1 MGGSRTPLTGETE
14 SVEAGRQAGGAA
26 RVDLETGMLTVR
38 SLRLYLKGWIGVV
51 SWRSGCCRRLR

>member
-1 MGGSRTPLTGETE
+1 MGLRVLLGGSRTPLTGETE

-38 SLRLYLKGWIGVV
+38 TASEAVKI
-51 SWRSGCCRRLR
+51 RR